1 MEYPNYLYHH
11 GVKGMR
17 WGVRRYQNKDGSLT
31 PAGEKRLARYKEKE
45 SEKISDK
52 YQVGKLSANYMKAE
66 EKFTKKRDE
75 RSYAKYARAS
85 YKLMKAQ
92 GMEFLERQKLN
103 SMTYQDMVDEKRD
116 LRKARVDKL
125 VTGFG
130 RTLVGKLIGES
141 SGGVTVDPD
150 TYKTNRRVGLDE
162 SVMNEYEARKVTGYR
177 GL

>member
-11 GVKGMR
+11 GIKGMR

-45 SEKISDK
+45 SEKIADK
-52 YQVGKLSANYMKAE
+52 YQLDKLHANYLRAE
-66 EKFTKKRDE
+66 AKFTEKHDE

-85 YKLMKAQ
+85 YKLMKAK
-92 GMEFLERQKLN
+92 GMDFLERQKLE
-103 SMTYQDMVDEKRD
+103 SMSYQDMVDEKRD
-116 LRKARVDKL
+116 LRKAKVDKL
-125 VTGFG
+125 VSGFG

-141 SGGVTVDPD
+141 AGSITVDSD

-162 SVMNEYEARKVTGYR
+162 SIVNEYEARKVTGYR